1 MLKSIAIVVVVGI
14 AAVLVFAATKRDD
27 FRVQRSIVVKAAPDR
42 ILPLIADFHRWAEWS
57 PYEKLDPAMKRVHAG
72 APQGVG
78 AIYEWEGNSK
88 AGAGRMEIKE
98 VQVPSRVAIQLD
110 FTKPVEGHNIAELSL
125 EPRAGGTEVIWS
137 MRGPSPYL
145 MKLMGVF
152 VNLDRM
158 IGGDFETGLS
168 NLKAVAER

>member
-1 MLKSIAIVVVVGI
+1 MLPVVLAVVAAAVVIVLI
-14 AAVLVFAATKRDD
+14 AAAMKPAT
-27 FRVQRSIVVKAAPDR
+27 FRVVRSRRMQARAERVF
-42 ILPLIADFHRWAEWS
+42 PLINDFHEWAQWS

-137 MRGPSPYL
+137 MRGASPYL

>member
-1 MLKSIAIVVVVGI
+1 M
-14 AAVLVFAATKRDD
+14 
-27 FRVQRSIVVKAAPDR
+27 
-42 ILPLIADFHRWAEWS
+42 PLIIAQPSEVSVA
-57 PYEKLDPAMKRVHAG
+57 AG
-72 APQGVG
+72 ASARLTV
-78 AIYEWEGNSK
+78 AA
-88 AGAGRMEIKE
+88 AGASLSYQWYQG
-98 VQVPSRVAIQLD
+98 PLLD

-158 IGGDFETGLS
+158 IGGEFETGLS